1 MLWRYWCS
9 LTSVIIHAKIRNSRS
24 RLSETGAAAGWWNTD
39 THGWQMKAKTRINP
53 RWSVLSRTS
62 GHHEAPEP
70 LQRSLPRL
78 IQEIIREDGERSGS
92 SLLPGPP
99 SPPPNLRCQPNGQN
113 QRSLRRCSSPSS
125 EPVLLARGTPCQVSG
140 VKNIAVRFICS
151 SEVVCVVLIYLVSW
165 RFPTFPRMPIHNTQR
180 ARVKVC
186 LSGVS

>member
-1 MLWRYWCS
+1 MMFMF
-9 LTSVIIHAKIRNSRS
+9 V
-24 RLSETGAAAGWWNTD
+24 AAWQEQKTD
-39 THGWQMKAKTRINP
+39 TEHYLVYHQSFFTD
-53 RWSVLSRTS
+53 
-62 GHHEAPEP
+62 
-70 LQRSLPRL
+70 L